1 MKYSKKAIVITGSN
15 SGIGKEAAMILAR
28 QDHTVVMLCKAGD
41 KSAQVKESI
50 VSQTGNDRVFL
61 VPVDLSEPD
70 SIREAV
76 DSVKKSHPV
85 VDVLVNNAGI
95 FHIKREENSIG
106 IEGSF
111 AVNFLAPYMLSRLL
125 LENVAASGNGRIINV
140 VSELYRKGSIDTDD
154 PMMKKRYKGQMAYA
168 NAKRACVMDTFAL
181 AEKTRGKG
189 VTVNALHPGLLA
201 TSVFRDYPAFLVK
214 FLNLFLEHPKKG
226 GERIV
231 HLALSDDVKDLTG
244 TYVYREE
251 PRKIE
256 WTEEESLRFE
266 KLQRF
271 AEELTGV
278 AP

>member
-1 MKYSKKAIVITGSN
+1 MKTIIITGSN
-15 SGIGKEAAMILAR
+15 SGIGKEAAVILAK
-28 QDHTVVMLCKAGD
+28 QSHTVVMLSRPGE
-41 KSAQVKESI
+41 KSVQAREEIISRSR
-50 VSQTGNDRVFL
+50 SQNVFL
-61 VPVDLSEPD
+61 IPADLSEPD

-76 DSVKKSHPV
+76 DFIKKSHPV

-95 FHIKREENSIG
+95 YHVKREETSKG
-106 IEGSF
+106 IEVSF
-111 AVNFLAPYMLSRLL
+111 AVNFLAPFMLTRLL
-125 LENVAASGNGRIINV
+125 LENVEASGNGRIINV
-140 VSELYRKGSIDTDD
+140 VSELYRKGSIDADD
-154 PMMKKRYKGQMAYA
+154 PLREKRYKGQMAYA

-181 AEKTRGKG
+181 ADKTRGKG

-256 WTEEESLRFE
+256 WTEEESFRFE

-278 AP
+278 AH

>member
-15 SGIGKEAAMILAR
+15 SGIGKEAAVILAK
-28 QDHTVVMLCKAGD
+28 QSHTVVMLSRPGE
-41 KSAQVKESI
+41 KSVQAREEIISRSR
-50 VSQTGNDRVFL
+50 SQNVFL
-61 VPVDLSEPD
+61 IPADLSEPD

-76 DSVKKSHPV
+76 DFIKKSHPV

-95 FHIKREENSIG
+95 YHVKREETSKG
-106 IEGSF
+106 IEVSF
-111 AVNFLAPYMLSRLL
+111 AVNFLAPFMLTRLL
-125 LENVAASGNGRIINV
+125 LENVEASGNGRIINV

-168 NAKRACVMDTFAL
+168 NAKRACVMDTLAL
-181 AEKTRGKG
+181 ADKTRGKG

-256 WTEEESLRFE
+256 WTEEESFRFE

-278 AP
+278 AH